1 MKTITTVLMGFGLI
15 VLGLS
20 ALAQGNVWNGGQQ
33 EVTRL
38 RNDPTYSTRNY
49 KQPNK
54 AAAARRW
61 EGDKGVDVRPPY
73 APANRTTSYK
83 NQSANQIP
91 AGGITVEHTPDESF
105 ANRNY
110 KAQLGQPASGSTANT
125 ARKRAKDTVRD
136 TVTGE

>member
-1 MKTITTVLMGFGLI
+1 MKTITMLLAGFGL
-15 VLGLS
+15 VALSLS
-20 ALAQGNVWNGGQQ
+20 ALAQDNIRDSRHG
-33 EVTRL
+33 EAIKL

-61 EGDKGVDVRPPY
+61 EGDNGVEVRPPY
-73 APANRTTSYK
+73 APANRVTSYK
-83 NQSANQIP
+83 SQSANQIP
-91 AGGITVEHTPDESF
+91 AGGITVEHTPNEDL

-110 KAQLGQPASGSTANT
+110 KAQQGLSAQGATAKT
-125 ARKRAKDTVRD
+125 ARKRTKDIVRD

>member
-1 MKTITTVLMGFGLI
+1 MKTITTVLMGLGLTA
-15 VLGLS
+15 LSLS
-20 ALAQGNVWNGGQQ
+20 ALAQGNVRGNGQ
-33 EVTRL
+33 EEAIKL

-73 APANRTTSYK
+73 MPANRVANYK

-91 AGGITVEHTPDESF
+91 AGGVTMGHTPDESL

-110 KAQLGQPASGSTANT
+110 KAQQGPPAQGSTAT
-125 ARKRAKDTVRD
+125 ARRRAKDTVRS
-136 TVTGE
+136 TATGE

>member
-1 MKTITTVLMGFGLI
+1 MKTITIVLVGFGLL
-15 VLGLS
+15 VVSLS
-20 ALAQGNVWNGGQQ
+20 ALAQGNVRDDGHGD
-33 EVTRL
+33 VSRL

-61 EGDKGVDVRPPY
+61 EADNGVDVRPPY
-73 APANRTTSYK
+73 APANRVTSYK
-83 NQSANQIP
+83 SQSANQIP
-91 AGGITVEHTPDESF
+91 AGGITVEHTLNEEL

-110 KAQLGQPASGSTANT
+110 KNQQGTPARGATANT
-125 ARKRAKDTVRD
+125 ARKCAKDTVRD